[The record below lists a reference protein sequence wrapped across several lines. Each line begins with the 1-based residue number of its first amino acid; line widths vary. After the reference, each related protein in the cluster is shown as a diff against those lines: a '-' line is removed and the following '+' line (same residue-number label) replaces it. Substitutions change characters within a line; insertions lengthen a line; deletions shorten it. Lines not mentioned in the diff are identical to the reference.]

1 MRYGPRA
8 IVILAAA
15 MLIGGLTVSMF
26 MNAKW
31 QLWLGLGIVL
41 GVASGLTSLVLATN
55 IATAWFVERRGLVVG
70 ILSAATATGQLHGSG

>member
-1 MRYGPRA
+1 LRYGPRA

-41 GVASGLTSLVLATN
+41 GVASGRMGLLRAPTQLA
-55 IATAWFVERRGLVVG
+55 
-70 ILSAATATGQLHGSG
+70 AAR